1 MVLGA
6 QQRGPAGAA
15 AGRSRV
21 WLLPGA
27 PAAGCAEPTPC
38 GSDEAVCLLLFV
50 SALLWMAFAGTTV
63 IHAGCLWRCTGSA
76 TAPFAPTTSQ
86 PHPPQIVAATGSGV
100 ASFGL
105 TKQGGLLAW
114 GTSKRGQLGLGP
126 GVTKAEQPQQ
136 LRLPAAAVQV
146 SAGWGHAA
154 ALLGEA
160 LPLGHG
166 TLQRYAVCGT
176 F

>member
-1 MVLGA
+1 MLVDVCFSCTVDGVCWHRCCPCRLIVYRSLALGVQWHLVTA
-6 QQRGPAGAA
+6 
-15 AGRSRV
+15 SY
-21 WLLPGA
+21 A
-27 PAAGCAEPTPC
+27 PA
-38 GSDEAVCLLLFV
+38 
-50 SALLWMAFAGTTV
+50 
-63 IHAGCLWRCTGSA
+63 R
-76 TAPFAPTTSQ
+76 
-86 PHPPQIVAATGSGV
+86 PPQIVAATGSGV

-105 TKQGGLLAW
+105 TKQGELLAW

-160 LPLGHG
+160 LPLVACSGMLFAVYCTAVLHDG
-166 TLQRYAVCGT
+166 T
-176 F
+176 